1 MRLIPDV
8 GVLAAAIAGVISPSP
23 GAAAAAPLHA
33 SSTSQSATWGFESW
47 ECGDQWFEVRLGS
60 GEDIVVDRID
70 GVASA
75 IVGPNADTGRR
86 WVRAA
91 LVTLTP
97 GATPPANPALVL
109 ATPPE
114 RAQQAVSGNLM
125 SVILKQ
131 RGDHE
136 AHVPL
141 QQGFPSGPVLPG
153 GRLRALVDTQTYTGT
168 AAVDATVAREH
179 PEECLDSELQL
190 TIQFHARG

>member
-1 MRLIPDV
+1 MPPSSRRV
-8 GVLAAAIAGVISPSP
+8 GAALLLAALVHPIPAS
-23 GAAAAAPLHA
+23 AASRGPQ
-33 SSTSQSATWGFESW
+33 TATWGFESW
-47 ECGDQWFEVRLGS
+47 ECGQQWFEVRLGS
-60 GEDIVVDRID
+60 GGDVVVDRID

-91 LVTLTP
+91 LVTLTT
-97 GATPPANPALVL
+97 GVAAPPSPALVL

-114 RAQQAVSGNLM
+114 RAQQAVAGNLM

-141 QQGFPSGPVLPG
+141 AQGFAAPAVLPG

-168 AAVDATVAREH
+168 AAADALVARDH

-190 TIQFHARG
+190 VIQFHERG